1 MEEDVKIVK
10 KVDDLRASQDIG
22 SAIFIR
28 RPEDEKYHLWLPV
41 TNMPATGSAPA
52 TADSTVTTSRVNT
65 QTPARKTIDQKEFTY
80 FAHRDNFA
88 ILRKDYHQ
96 QRDFLQVNP
105 DGTGWIFSGQVDTYQ
120 DETSVNNN
128 LTAKGVITVASAEE
142 LPRENIYDLIED
154 TVTFPSSIPAQVFID
169 GTGEKEINIDTDPA
183 TATISATSGT
193 ASVATAE
200 VEGKKVTITGVANG
214 STIVIIKAQATGCYT
229 GETRVLVIVEGNE

>member
-28 RPEDEKYHLWLPV
+28 RPEDTKYHLWLPV

-142 LPRENIYDLIED
+142 LPRENVYDLIED
-154 TVTFPSSIPAQVFID
+154 TVTFPSSIPAQVFIVGE
-169 GTGEKEINIDTDPA
+169 GTKVLNIDTDPA
-183 TATISATSGT
+183 TATIT
-193 ASVATAE
+193 AKSDAVGVATVQASE
-200 VEGKKVTITGVANG
+200 KQVTITGVASG
-214 STIVIIKAQATGCYT
+214 SAIITITATLAGCHN
-229 GETRVLVIVEGNE
+229 GETRILVIVEEE

>member
-28 RPEDEKYHLWLPV
+28 RPEDTKYHLWLPV

-154 TVTFPSSIPAQVFID
+154 TVTFPSSIPAQVFIV
-169 GTGEKEINIDTDPA
+169 GTGTKVLNIDTDPA
-183 TATISATSGT
+183 TATIT
-193 ASVATAE
+193 AKSDAIGVATVEA
-200 VEGKKVTITGVANG
+200 EGKEVTITGVASG
-214 STIVIIKAQATGCYT
+214 SAIITITATLAGCYN
-229 GETRVLVIVEGNE
+229 GETRILVIVEEE

>member
-28 RPEDEKYHLWLPV
+28 RPEDTKYHLWLPV

-88 ILRKDYHQ
+88 ILKKDYHQ

-105 DGTGWIFSGQVDTYQ
+105 DGTGWVFSGQVDTYQ

-154 TVTFPSSIPAQVFID
+154 TVTFPSSIPAQVFIV
-169 GTGEKEINIDTDPA
+169 GTGTKVLNIDTDPA
-183 TATISATSGT
+183 TATIT
-193 ASVATAE
+193 AKSDAVGVATVQASE
-200 VEGKKVTITGVANG
+200 KQVTITGVAGG
-214 STIVIIKAQATGCYT
+214 SAIITITATLAGCYN
-229 GETRVLVIVEGNE
+229 GETRILVIVEEE